1 MLTLTL
7 LRHAKSSWDQPAL
20 DDHER
25 PLAKRGKK
33 AAPEIGAALAA
44 MGLRPD
50 LVLCSGAA
58 RARAT
63 LDLVLKKLGGP
74 VPEVVYD
81 DAIYMATPNALLARL
96 RRVGPGAAG
105 ETPRHV
111 MLVGHNPGL
120 EELALLLVGSG
131 AADDTARMTE
141 KFPTAA
147 VAVVGFNAE
156 SWAAIKPD
164 SGRLEHFLTPKQL
177 T

>member
-7 LRHAKSSWDQPAL
+7 LRHAKSSWDEPAL
-20 DDHER
+20 DDYER

-33 AAPEIGAALAA
+33 AAPEMGAALAA
-44 MGLRPD
+44 RGLHPD

-63 LDLVLKKLGGP
+63 LDLVLGRLGAP

-81 DAIYMATPNALLARL
+81 DAIYMATPEALLARL
-96 RRVGPGAAG
+96 HRVEPGPGG

-120 EELALLLVGSG
+120 EELALMLVSNG
-131 AADDTARMTE
+131 AADDTARMAE

-147 VAVVGFNAE
+147 AAVIGFDAD
-156 SWAAIKPD
+156 SWALIGPG
-164 SGRLEHFLTPKQL
+164 SGRLEHFLTPKRL